1 MQTCPCPRCGAAL
14 ALSLASLHGV
24 RCRSC
29 GYEGPP
35 RPEVLERLRIA
46 QGELSRL
53 DQRTRQLDASA
64 QAAIGRALRTRW
76 GAIVVLSLGVLPFVA
91 LAVAGVAEG
100 FEAHPGLPL
109 ANRIIGVSLTWV
121 PLLVYACVGGIL
133 AAFVGRA
140 RRRLLAASAAI
151 PPERPGEPVTCAVCG
166 ASLASFGTSPIARCG
181 YCAADNVVHPA
192 ALRQAATARSFD
204 IDSIGATTA
213 LRAREVV
220 SAASHASAMGVAS
233 VVGTPPV
240 SFFAVLALLLFAK
253 AVEPYIALAASPTPR
268 YAWVATKR
276 GKCVGLIGERDGV
289 PQAHFGGNDKLPNP
303 MTLDTLPPRFAPSA
317 IVGRTMRLANGKRG
331 RVVGVTGAPV
341 TNREQLVLDSGA
353 HGDLPGACAEE

>member
-192 ALRQAATARSFD
+192 ALRQAGIRCMKGRPSAEGRGVARCARARGNAAAATFSGEAGWRWGRSLRRARS
-204 IDSIGATTA
+204 G
-213 LRAREVV
+213 RAR
-220 SAASHASAMGVAS
+220 
-233 VVGTPPV
+233 
-240 SFFAVLALLLFAK
+240 
-253 AVEPYIALAASPTPR
+253 
-268 YAWVATKR
+268 
-276 GKCVGLIGERDGV
+276 
-289 PQAHFGGNDKLPNP
+289 
-303 MTLDTLPPRFAPSA
+303 
-317 IVGRTMRLANGKRG
+317 
-331 RVVGVTGAPV
+331 
-341 TNREQLVLDSGA
+341 
-353 HGDLPGACAEE
+353 HG